1 MHKPIGI
8 FLVCIFMM
16 NCGPKDR
23 LVNFDEEAWK
33 NDLQGC
39 TGQRLAL
46 YEDLLDRQAELIG
59 MSTTE
64 IAQTL
69 GKPDRIELY
78 KRSQKFMVYYITPTA
93 VCDNYVASEPAK
105 YLTVKV
111 NAMGRAKELILYE

>member
-8 FLVCIFMM
+8 FLVLILFIS
-16 NCGPKDR
+16 CGSKVR
-23 LVNFDEEAWK
+23 LVGFDEDGWK

-69 GKPDRIELY
+69 GKPDRIDLY
-78 KRSQKFMVYYITPTA
+78 KRSQKFMVYYITPTEA
-93 VCDNYVASEPAK
+93 CDNYVAGEPAK

-111 NAMGRAKELILYE
+111 NAMGRAKELILYD